1 MQLGSQARKISQDA
15 EIEEVT
21 LFSTT
26 LVAAWER
33 KLVHIKGRWVLS
45 CYRRRRI
52 QGAGQGAGKVL
63 SRNPRA

>member
-45 CYRRRRI
+45 GGWVMEQVGSY
-52 QGAGQGAGKVL
+52 QGMPFRHTTGVL
-63 SRNPRA
+63 